1 MGQIKGQ
8 APVQSVAGKT
18 GSVALAK
25 GDVGLS
31 LVDNTADADKPIST
45 ATQTALNSKQSTLVS
60 GTNIKTVNS
69 TSLLGSGD
77 VAVQETLVSGVSIK
91 TVNSTSLLGAG
102 DIPIPI
108 VNPSGVA
115 GAIQFTDGS
124 AFASDAANLF
134 WDDAN
139 NRLGIGTNA
148 PTKELTIDAN
158 STDGGLIIRSQNDST
173 LFQVTKDGTSAN
185 TCELFQFSGGAINF
199 AIRSAVNPSYFNNGT
214 FTFGAT
220 TNLGAKVNI
229 KGSGSTPATTALL
242 VQNSAG
248 TDLFRLQDDGRITT
262 KLDVF
267 NFQNTSSV
275 TRATFDTFFGR
286 FAFGNGTIEASA
298 VVAMNDTTRG
308 FLPPRMTTTQKN
320 AIASPAAGLVVYD
333 TTLNKLC
340 VYTTAWET
348 ITSL

>member
-1 MGQIKGQ
+1 
-8 APVQSVAGKT
+8 V
-18 GSVALAK
+18 
-25 GDVGLS
+25 GDNSS
-31 LVDNTADADKPIST
+31 L
-45 ATQTALNSKQSTLVS
+45 S
-60 GTNIKTVNS
+60 GTAKVLSDGEGNDSILALS
-69 TSLLGSGD
+69 TT
-77 VAVQETLVSGVSIK
+77 AV
-91 TVNSTSLLGAG
+91 
-102 DIPIPI
+102 
-108 VNPSGVA
+108 
-115 GAIQFTDGS
+115 
-124 AFASDAANLF
+124 
-134 WDDAN
+134 
-139 NRLGIGTNA
+139 GIGTNA

-199 AIRSAVNPSYFNNGT
+199 AIRSASNASYFNNGT

-229 KGSGSTPATTALL
+229 KGTGSTSATTSLL

-248 TDLFRLQDDGRITT
+248 IAALTVKDDLGITMKGITNIQNYQFVSGDVIASASMRLTTTSGGVAINTSYASANASAQLDVASTT
-262 KLDVF
+262 K
-267 NFQNTSSV
+267 
-275 TRATFDTFFGR
+275 
-286 FAFGNGTIEASA
+286 
-298 VVAMNDTTRG
+298 G